1 MLSEPNVN
9 IQDISDSNRRE
20 RRTKPRISNLNESF
34 NLRDDLRDLEDNL
47 GLHRGGADSP
57 LCGAR
62 RHYRLDPRALRKALL
77 NHIEQYGDNN
87 EYYIDD
93 GDSDNDNIFSEIDGT
108 CLNLRDES
116 VIFANDSK
124 PTFGNRLYNWTR
136 GAVSKIRENICLG
149 RSTKPEYEVGRLYR
163 THRRV
168 PADTVQLVNRRIGS
182 PFTLSLNGIVSIKLP
197 SPDVRHGHSSYSV
210 RSKSAVLG
218 DDRSCFEAILG

>member
-9 IQDISDSNRRE
+9 IQFISDSNRRE
-20 RRTKPRISNLNESF
+20 SPTKPHISNLSESF

-77 NHIEQYGDNN
+77 NHIEQHGDNN

-93 GDSDNDNIFSEIDGT
+93 GDIDNENFFSEIDGR

-116 VIFANDSK
+116 VTFANDSK

-136 GAVSKIRENICLG
+136 GAVSKIRENICMG

-163 THRRV
+163 PHRRL
-168 PADTVQLVNRRIGS
+168 PADTVQLVNRRMGS
-182 PFTLSLNGIVSIKLP
+182 PFMWSLNGIVSIKLP
-197 SPDVRHGHSSYSV
+197 SPDVRHGHSSYSA
-210 RSKSAVLG
+210 RSNSVVLG